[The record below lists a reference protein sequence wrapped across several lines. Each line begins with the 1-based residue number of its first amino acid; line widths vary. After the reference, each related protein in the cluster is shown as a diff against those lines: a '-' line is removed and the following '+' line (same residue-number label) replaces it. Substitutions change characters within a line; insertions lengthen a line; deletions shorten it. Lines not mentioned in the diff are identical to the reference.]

1 MTSLTTQIDR
11 VTTEI
16 SNLES
21 VDKSCK
27 ELHDKLTRL
36 QKDVSKLDVWSK
48 EQQPVAEGLKVTI
61 EAFILC
67 IRVFFASLHS
77 FFVDEGF

>member
-1 MTSLTTQIDR
+1 MTSLTTHIER

-27 ELHDKLTRL
+27 ELHEKLTRL
-36 QKDVSKLDVWSK
+36 QKDVTKLDVWSK
-48 EQQPVAEGLKVTI
+48 DQQPVAEGLKVSNI
-61 EAFILC
+61 QMNFLIA
-67 IRVFFASLHS
+67 VSNP
-77 FFVDEGF
+77 